1 MRIWWKVILGLFV
14 LGIVAAILSYIFI
27 YNKPHPDYEKLEAA
41 YSMEAKSLFNKYRTN
56 KVASDGKYTGQVIQ
70 IKGIITKIED
80 SDSFVVA
87 VFVFEEGMYGDEGV
101 RCNMLPDYEE
111 ICRKLDLTKEVSIK
125 GYCVGYNETDIILE
139 KCSITN

>member
-80 SDSFVVA
+80 GDSFVVA

-111 ICRKLDLTKEVSIK
+111 ICRNLDLTKEVSIK